1 MNISDHIRD
10 IPDFPKKG
18 IVFKDITPLLKDAKA
33 FKYTIELL
41 ANELKSLNFDYIV
54 AIESRGF
61 IFGSALALIMNKGVI
76 PIRKK
81 GKLPAET
88 ISIKYDLEY
97 GTDILELH
105 KDALGPKDKVI
116 IIDDL
121 LATGGTVAAVE
132 KLVKQTG
139 AEIVADVFVVQL
151 TFLDGLKKLS
161 AKKII
166 KLVEFK

>member
-1 MNISDHIRD
+1 MNIANYIRD
-10 IPDFPKKG
+10 IHDFPKKG
-18 IVFKDITPLLKDAKA
+18 ITFKDITPLLKDAKA

-41 ANELKSLNFDYIV
+41 ADKLKLLDFDYIV

-61 IFGSALALIMNKGVI
+61 IFGSPLALIMDKGVI

-97 GTDILELH
+97 GTDTLELH
-105 KDALGPKDKVI
+105 KDALSSNDKVI

-132 KLVKQTG
+132 KLIKQTG
-139 AEIVADVFVVQL
+139 AEIVADVFIVQL
-151 TFLDGLKKLS
+151 NFLNGLKQLS
-161 AKKII
+161 TKKII
-166 KLVEFK
+166 NLIEF